1 MGFFGGRGG
10 GVCLFNPN
18 QLFATEIP
26 KQRQPARVSRD
37 SGGGLPGWLRTRAL
51 APRTG
56 SRKAHAPL
64 GSPLSRPA
72 APHPRLT
79 SFSQASRGEH
89 PEWVGTHSS
98 NNSPASPT
106 HQPAKFPRREGWVSG
121 FRGLRPLSQAL
132 ELRGSHASDHTG
144 SALQGDPHG
153 DSSLVSDRGSGS
165 VPCPCPS

>member
-1 MGFFGGRGG
+1 MVC
-10 GVCLFNPN
+10 VCLILTSCLLRKYPET
-18 QLFATEIP
+18 AG
-26 KQRQPARVSRD
+26 
-37 SGGGLPGWLRTRAL
+37 SGFPGLRGRPPGAPGWLWTRAL